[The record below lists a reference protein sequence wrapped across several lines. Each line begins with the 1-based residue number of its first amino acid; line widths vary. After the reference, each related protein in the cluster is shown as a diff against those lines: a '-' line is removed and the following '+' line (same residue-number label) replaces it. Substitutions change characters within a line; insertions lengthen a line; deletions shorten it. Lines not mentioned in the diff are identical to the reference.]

1 MSSAW
6 FADMRSK
13 IEYQIST
20 GIEEDLLGPTQIIA
34 THVVHDDRGVA
45 GLLRVADLI
54 LERTVVSTRESY

>member
-1 MSSAW
+1 
-6 FADMRSK
+6 MRSK